1 MHVCRIDGAFLQI
14 STFLEELL
22 AIVYALEG
30 PLIHSSYYDL
40 LIKRSLIQS
49 HIATESFENVEICQK
64 KTAFLKTLPI

>member
-1 MHVCRIDGAFLQI
+1 MVLFLQI

-30 PLIHSSYYDL
+30 PLIHISYYDL

-49 HIATESFENVEICQK
+49 HIATESFGNVEICRK
-64 KTAFLKTLPI
+64 KTAFLKTLPNYSL

>member
-1 MHVCRIDGAFLQI
+1 MVLFLQI

-30 PLIHSSYYDL
+30 PLIHISYYDL

-49 HIATESFENVEICQK
+49 HIATESFGSVEICREK
-64 KTAFLKTLPI
+64 KAFLKTLPNYSL